1 MKVYQQI
8 AGFLAERGVGEA
20 FVLMGDG
27 NMDLIVALNDRGVR
41 VVRGRH
47 EQNVIAMADGYARA
61 GRRVGVASVTHG
73 PGLTQ
78 IGTPLV
84 CARSAASPVLVL
96 AGDTPTFDPDDI
108 QNLDQ
113 SALINGLGVTSVRIE
128 HPEAVAPLLSR
139 TWRRLV
145 TRGGPVVLSIP
156 SDIQHAEAVA
166 DGHGADPLPI
176 APPTRVIVADHQAV
190 HAAASLI
197 VAALRPV
204 VLAGRGAVDAAAG
217 AEIASLAEHLGA
229 PMVTSL
235 RAAGFLGGHRLAVGV
250 IGGIGTNLARGIV
263 READLVLALGATL
276 NPATTTHG
284 KLVEQARIIQVDT
297 DPESLGRF
305 ANIHMGI
312 VGDARLVA
320 GGLLER
326 LTELR
331 PRGFPDRLAT
341 VTERICQWVRPQV
354 PTGRSGAVDPR
365 HALRALDEALSRDRV
380 VVIDGG
386 HFNVFAATEV
396 SVPNERAMVWAA
408 ELGTVGQG
416 LGTAVG
422 AAIARPGDR
431 VALVCGDGGF
441 LMNPQELDTSVR
453 EGLPIVVFV
462 MNDRGYGQEVHVLA
476 AKGHPDDLA
485 RFSTPDLAAIAR
497 AFGASGH
504 TVASPEDLPLLKEWL
519 AGSRGPVVIDVLID
533 GSIEND
539 TVANYRSHLRSRGM
553 CA

>member
-8 AGFLAERGVGEA
+8 AEFVAQRGVGEA

-47 EQNVIAMADGYARA
+47 EQNVVAMADGFARA
-61 GRRVGVASVTHG
+61 SRRVGVASVTHG

-78 IGTPLV
+78 TATSLV

-113 SALINGLGVTSVRIE
+113 TALINGLGVTSVRIE

-156 SDIQHAEAVA
+156 SDIQHAEAA
-166 DGHGADPLPI
+166 ANGAVGSQLPTDPMPC
-176 APPTRVIVADHQAV
+176 RIVPDHQAIE
-190 HAAASLI
+190 AAGSL
-197 VAALRPV
+197 VDAALRPV
-204 VLAGRGAVDAAAG
+204 LLAGRGAVDAEAG
-217 AEIASLAEHLGA
+217 TEIARLAEHLGA
-229 PMVTSL
+229 PIVTSL
-235 RAAGFLGGHRLAVGV
+235 RAAGCMGGHRLSVGV
-250 IGGIGTNLARGIV
+250 IGGIGTDLAHGFV
-263 READLVLALGATL
+263 READVVLALGATL
-276 NPATTTHG
+276 NRATTSNG
-284 KLVEQARIIQVDT
+284 KLVEQARIVQVDA

-305 ANIHMGI
+305 ANVDTGI
-312 VGDARLVA
+312 VGDAGLVA
-320 GGLLER
+320 SGLLDR
-326 LTELR
+326 LAELR
-331 PRGFPDRLAT
+331 PTGFPDRLAA
-341 VTERICQWVRPQV
+341 VTERISGWVRPQV
-354 PTGRSGAVDPR
+354 PAGRSGAVDPR
-365 HALRALDEALSRDRV
+365 HALRALDEGLPRDRV

-408 ELGTVGQG
+408 ELGTVGLG

-441 LMNPQELDTSVR
+441 LMSPQELDTAVR
-453 EGLPIVVFV
+453 ERLPIVVFV

-476 AKGHPDDLA
+476 AKGHPSDLA
-485 RFSTPDLAAIAR
+485 QFQTPDLAAIAS
-497 AFGASGH
+497 AYGATGH
-504 TVASPEDLPLLKEWL
+504 TVASPEDLPLLKQWVAE
-519 AGSRGPVVIDVLID
+519 ARGPVVIDVLID
-533 GSIEND
+533 GSIANG
-539 TVANYRSHLRSRGM
+539 TVASYRSSLRSRRM
-553 CA
+553 CV